1 MFYSTPRTK
10 LGLLILRASCPE
22 PMTIRTE
29 LLEWLLTLMQK
40 PGAYCHW
47 TLETTITCFCSESE
61 QNWLLQGQN
70 PQVPHCQD
78 HCLAAGPSPTTCNDQ
93 FVVLLLSPIWLF
105 ETPWTN
111 SRRVGDAIQ
120 PSRPLWSPSPP
131 FVKLCYLTR
140 NPIPHLLSDA
150 SLAATRSK
158 SKKTIMVF
166 LFVLPFN
173 LLAVPP
179 IGRTKSVAIWQ
190 GNLGLH
196 RVSRLPTSCDSEQ
209 SKKKSKKQ
217 KTKKRGLE
225 LLAISKMVDAHVI
238 HEISH

>member
-1 MFYSTPRTK
+1 MFYSTPITK
-10 LGLLILRASCPE
+10 LGLPILRASCPE
-22 PMTIRTE
+22 PMTIRAE

-93 FVVLLLSPIWLF
+93 FVVHLLSPIWLF

-111 SRRVGDAIQ
+111 SCRVGDAIQ
-120 PSRPLWSPSPP
+120 PSRPLSSSSPP
-131 FVKLCYLTR
+131 FMELCYLTR
-140 NPIPHLLSDA
+140 NPIAHQLSDA
-150 SLAATRSK
+150 SLAATKSK
-158 SKKTIMVF
+158 SKKTIMVS

-196 RVSRLPTSCDSEQ
+196 RVSRLPTSCDSEH
-209 SKKKSKKQ
+209 SKKKKKNQ
-217 KTKKRGLE
+217 TKKKGG
-225 LLAISKMVDAHVI
+225 AGTVSNK
-238 HEISH
+238 